1 MPVASHMKVGIEP
14 YGWMSGRT
22 IPKYDPGLEPEE
34 FPSTVVWSP
43 EATHDFDWAPYDVNA
58 EALADIV
65 TVIMYSNPEVNP
77 EGGVWWNDT
86 LWDTASLVEV
96 PWQRATLL
104 DGDYLPTPDGAIT
117 NLSANALP
125 HQATIEWDTATD
137 ASTQVL
143 YQVSEPSA
151 PISPTIPFSHT
162 LYMPRVFSIIDPNT
176 LQYSPVDTTPV
187 LHHQVVLTNLPENY
201 TIEYVALSRSFQGA
215 ACITSASAFTHAKS
229 DSGVSTQLGGD

>member
-1 MPVASHMKVGIEP
+1 
-14 YGWMSGRT
+14 
-22 IPKYDPGLEPEE
+22 
-34 FPSTVVWSP
+34 
-43 EATHDFDWAPYDVNA
+43 
-58 EALADIV
+58 
-65 TVIMYSNPEVNP
+65 
-77 EGGVWWNDT
+77 
-86 LWDTASLVEV
+86 
-96 PWQRATLL
+96 
-104 DGDYLPTPDGAIT
+104 
-117 NLSANALP
+117 
-125 HQATIEWDTATD
+125 
-137 ASTQVL
+137 VL

-151 PISPTIPFSHT
+151 PISPTIPFSNT